1 VIDMRI
7 EFTGRNA
14 ALPEA
19 FEEYAEKRL
28 ARLTR
33 LAGHVGT
40 VRVIVAEQR
49 GRKDVEITAD
59 LDGTLIR
66 SEVKG
71 PDERVGF
78 DSALDKL
85 ERQVKKYKDRFQRR
99 RRSQRHAAEAE
110 STGAEAE
117 PEETEEV
124 EAEPA
129 DEPRVVRTKTVSL
142 KPMSAE
148 EATLQMELLGHDFFL
163 FRNAESDLV
172 SVVYRRTDG
181 GYGLIECES

>member
-1 VIDMRI
+1 MRI
-7 EFTGRNA
+7 EFTGRNGT
-14 ALPEA
+14 LSPA
-19 FEEYAEKRL
+19 FEDHAEKRL

-33 LAGHVGT
+33 LADRVGT
-40 VRVIVAEQR
+40 VRVVVSEQR

-85 ERQVKKYKDRFQRR
+85 ERQVKKFRARFQRR
-99 RRSQRHAAEAE
+99 RRSQRHAAEE
-110 STGAEAE
+110 EAEAVVVE
-117 PEETEEV
+117 VEEEV
-124 EAEPA
+124 EEEAG
-129 DEPRVVRTKTVSL
+129 DEPQVVRTKTVTL
-142 KPMSAE
+142 KPMSPE
-148 EATLQMELLGHDFFL
+148 EAALQMELIGHDFFL
-163 FRNAESDLV
+163 FRNAESELV

-181 GYGLIECES
+181 DYGLIECES

>member
-1 VIDMRI
+1 MRI
-7 EFTGRNA
+7 EFTGRDA
-14 ALPEA
+14 ALSPA
-19 FEEYAEKRL
+19 FEEHAEKRL

-33 LAGHVGT
+33 LADRVGT
-40 VRVIVAEQR
+40 VRVVVSEQR

-71 PDERVGF
+71 PDARVGF

-85 ERQVKKYKDRFQRR
+85 ERQVKKYKARFQRR
-99 RRSQRHAAEAE
+99 RRSQRHAAEVEAVAVVVGAE
-110 STGAEAE
+110 EEEEAE
-117 PEETEEV
+117 PEV
-124 EAEPA
+124 AGEPQ
-129 DEPRVVRTKTVSL
+129 VVRTKTVAL
-142 KPMSAE
+142 KPMSPE
-148 EATLQMELLGHDFFL
+148 EAALQMELIGHDFFL
-163 FRNAESDLV
+163 FHNAESHLV

>member
-1 VIDMRI
+1 MRI

-14 ALPEA
+14 ALSPA
-19 FEEYAEKRL
+19 FEEHAEKRL

-33 LAGHVGT
+33 LADRVGT
-40 VRVIVAEQR
+40 VRVVVSQQR

-85 ERQVKKYKDRFQRR
+85 ERQVKKFKTRFQRR
-99 RRSQRHAAEAE
+99 RRSQRHAAA
-110 STGAEAE
+110 
-117 PEETEEV
+117 EEV
-124 EAEPA
+124 EAAEVEAEEEP
-129 DEPRVVRTKTVSL
+129 DTEEEVGTEPQVVRTKTVTL
-142 KPMSAE
+142 KPMSPE
-148 EATLQMELLGHDFFL
+148 EAALQMELIGHDFFL

>member
-1 VIDMRI
+1 MRI
-7 EFTGRNA
+7 EFTGRNSS
-14 ALPEA
+14 LSPA
-19 FEEYAEKRL
+19 FEEHAEKRL

-33 LAGHVGT
+33 LADRVGV
-40 VRVIVAEQR
+40 VRVVVSEQR

-85 ERQVKKYKDRFQRR
+85 ERQVKKFRARFQRR
-99 RRSQRHAAEAE
+99 RRSQRHAAQEEAE
-110 STGAEAE
+110 AAVV
-117 PEETEEV
+117 EV
-124 EAEPA
+124 EKDAQAEPA
-129 DEPRVVRTKTVSL
+129 AGDEPQVVRTKTVTL
-142 KPMSAE
+142 KPMSPE
-148 EATLQMELLGHDFFL
+148 EAALQMELIGHDFFL

-181 GYGLIECES
+181 DYGLIECES

>member
-1 VIDMRI
+1 MRI

-14 ALPEA
+14 PLPNA
-19 FEEYAEKRL
+19 FEGYAEKRL

-33 LAGHVGT
+33 LAGRVGT
-40 VRVIVAEQR
+40 VRVVVAEQR

-71 PDERVGF
+71 PDERTSF

-85 ERQVKKYKDRFQRR
+85 ERQVSRYKDRFQRR
-99 RRSQRHAAEAE
+99 RRRGQRLGAAAETEPAE
-110 STGAEAE
+110 G
-117 PEETEEV
+117 EEV
-124 EAEPA
+124 ESPEPEAEAPQ
-129 DEPRVVRTKTVSL
+129 VVRTKSVTL

-148 EATLQMELLGHDFFL
+148 EAVLQMELLGHDFFL

-172 SVVYRRTDG
+172 SVVYRRQDS

>member
-1 VIDMRI
+1 MRI
-7 EFTGRNA
+7 EFTGRDA
-14 ALPEA
+14 ALSPA
-19 FEEYAEKRL
+19 FEEHAERRL

-33 LAGHVGT
+33 LAERVGT
-40 VRVIVAEQR
+40 VRVVVSEQR

-78 DSALDKL
+78 DAALDKL
-85 ERQVKKYKDRFQRR
+85 ERQVKKFRARFQRR
-99 RRSQRHAAEAE
+99 RRTQRQAA
-110 STGAEAE
+110 
-117 PEETEEV
+117 EV
-124 EAEPA
+124 EAEAVVAEVEEQPEA
-129 DEPRVVRTKTVSL
+129 EEEAGGEPQVVRAKTVTL
-142 KPMSAE
+142 KPMSPE
-148 EATLQMELLGHDFFL
+148 EAALQMELIGHDFFL

>member
-1 VIDMRI
+1 MRI

-14 ALPEA
+14 AVPGA

-40 VRVIVAEQR
+40 VRVVVAEQR

-85 ERQVKKYKDRFQRR
+85 ERQVKKFKDRFQRR

-110 STGAEAE
+110 SAEGE
-117 PEETEEV
+117 VEV
-124 EAEPA
+124 EATETEPI

-163 FRNAESDLV
+163 FRNAESNLV